1 MVEEAIGMKDRK
13 KIYKAALLAVF
24 CLLSGILY
32 SCRPKEEAGWES
44 VPGALEGDKTVQSSE
59 SSSAELQETADP
71 LQAET
76 ESPEPVQMFVYVC
89 GAVVS
94 PGVYTV
100 DADTRIFEA
109 IEAAGGVTK
118 DAAEEYLNLAQPVTD
133 GQKILVPTQEEAR
146 ELEHS
151 GIQGLPQ
158 DAAEEAQDGLVNINT
173 AGEDLLMTLPGIG
186 ASKAQSIIT
195 YREVHGNFKTVEE
208 LKKIEGIKEG
218 VFNKIKDLIRVK

>member
-1 MVEEAIGMKDRK
+1 
-13 KIYKAALLAVF
+13 
-24 CLLSGILY
+24 
-32 SCRPKEEAGWES
+32 
-44 VPGALEGDKTVQSSE
+44 
-59 SSSAELQETADP
+59 
-71 LQAET
+71 
-76 ESPEPVQMFVYVC
+76 MFVYVC

>member
-13 KIYKAALLAVF
+13 KIYKAALLAAF

-32 SCRPKEEAGWES
+32 SCRPKEESGWES
-44 VPGALEGDKTVQSSE
+44 GAGALEGDRTVQSYT
-59 SSSAELQETADP
+59 SSSAEPQETPDP
-71 LQAET
+71 LQPET
-76 ESPEPVQMFVYVC
+76 ESPKPVQMFVYVC
-89 GAVVS
+89 GAVAS
-94 PGVYTV
+94 PGVYPV

-109 IEAAGGVTK
+109 IEAAGGVTE
-118 DAAEEYLNLAQPVTD
+118 DAAEGYLNLAQPVTD

-146 ELEHS
+146 ELEQS
-151 GIQGLPQ
+151 GIPGLPQ
-158 DAAEEAQDGLVNINT
+158 DAAKEAEDGLVNINT

-208 LKKIEGIKEG
+208 IKKIEGIKEG
-218 VFNKIKDLIRVK
+218 VFNKIKDLIRVE